1 MIQPI
6 KHFAINWVDG
16 MKVSQRHLNDQDNF
30 LIDTIRDSNSL
41 GITTYNYGLLPIS
54 NEFTDRTITLVDG
67 EIHKD
72 GLKKQIFEASKCKY
86 NITTSKTKRQS

>member
-30 LIDTIRDSNSL
+30 LIDTIRDANS
-41 GITTYNYGLLPIS
+41 
-54 NEFTDRTITLVDG
+54 E
-67 EIHKD
+67 
-72 GLKKQIFEASKCKY
+72 
-86 NITTSKTKRQS
+86 